1 MTSRKPRHRT
11 IEIAGV
17 DGAGKTTL
25 TKMLAS
31 HLGFEGCKMDPFSD
45 DFHRR
50 LTYLRDN
57 LGQRSVDAA
66 RSMALGLCILREIA
80 EQDGPRV
87 YDRHLESAR
96 MWWSVMGISPLPEEV
111 LETIPEPDLVVFLD
125 IDPEVAAQ
133 RMLRSRMESDVIRQQ
148 FGARCIE
155 YLRSMALRRDWIVVD
170 ATAPLD
176 VVWPQILDAVESR
189 MVPGVS

>member
-1 MTSRKPRHRT
+1 MTSLKPRHTT

-25 TKMLAS
+25 TKMLAN
-31 HLGFEGCKMDPFSD
+31 HLGFEGRKMDPFSD
-45 DFHRR
+45 DFHQR
-50 LTYLRDN
+50 LTYLREN

-66 RSMALGLCILREIA
+66 RSMALGQCLLREIA

-96 MWWSVMGISPLPEEV
+96 MWWSVMGLSPLPEEV
-111 LETIPEPDLVVFLD
+111 LAVLPEPDLVLFLD

-133 RMLRSRMESDVIRQQ
+133 RMLRSRMESDAVRQQ

-155 YLRSMALRRDWIVVD
+155 YLRAAAVRRDWIVID
-170 ATAPLD
+170 AAAPLGS
-176 VVWPQILDAVESR
+176 VWQQALEAVESR
-189 MVPGVS
+189 MKPRVP